1 MVPGTD
7 QKNFDFFV
15 FLFAGG
21 KHEQTALSNGENSG
35 IKTIR

>member
-21 KHEQTALSNGENSG
+21 EHEQPAVSNGENND
-35 IKTIR
+35 IKTI